1 MRQKQKQKQ
10 RKDTEVEPDFQ
21 VATEDVTDVIE
32 DAECCLSKIDE
43 ILEEVASENDWNAIY
58 AKGHPDKWDDKWWD
72 TRTVVFNKTAWA
84 EEHNRY
90 AQAYE
95 MLTGVV
101 HQCGC
106 GGCGSSITGY
116 SGDGRGGGV

>member
-72 TRTVVFNKTAWA
+72 TRTGFNKTAWA